1 MAESHSLG
9 EQGEELAAIHLK
21 EKGYRI
27 LHRNWRSGK
36 MELDIIAENKDF
48 VVFVEVK
55 TRSENFLAG
64 ASETVTREKQ
74 RLMLFAADNY
84 IRRYNIN
91 KESRFDIITIISQG
105 QTFTVEHLESAFYPT
120 LR

>member
-9 EQGEELAAIHLK
+9 EQGEEIAAGHLK

-27 LHRNWRSGK
+27 LHRNWVSGK
-36 MELDIIAENKDF
+36 KELDIIAETNDCI
-48 VVFVEVK
+48 VFVEVK
-55 TRSENFLAG
+55 TRSENFLANPQD
-64 ASETVTREKQ
+64 TVSREKQ
-74 RLMLFAADNY
+74 RMMLFAAEAY

-91 KESRFDIITIISQG
+91 KESRFDIITVISKG
-105 QTFTVEHLESAFYPT
+105 QNFSVEHLENAFYPT

>member
-9 EQGEELAAIHLK
+9 EQGEELAAAYLK

-27 LHRNWRSGK
+27 LHRNWKSGK
-36 MELDIIAENKDF
+36 KELDIVAENKDY

-55 TRSENFLAG
+55 TRTEKFLANPQDTI
-64 ASETVTREKQ
+64 SREK
-74 RLMLFAADNY
+74 MKFMIFAADVY

-91 KESRFDIITIISQG
+91 KESRFDIVTIIAKG
-105 QTFTVEHLESAFYPT
+105 ENFTIEHLENAFYPT